1 MTLAQK
7 IEQVLKDELKPEN
20 IKTVIDLA
28 EFLKFKERQKKW
40 DEINESEHEYI
51 TAEEQAHLEEVK
63 AKGQFID
70 QDELLKELGI
80 IKDEI
85 QIQV

>member
-20 IKTVIDLA
+20 IKKIIDLA
-28 EFLKFKERQKKW
+28 EFLKVKENQKKW

-51 TAEEQAHLEEVK
+51 TVEEQTHIDEVK
-63 AKGQFID
+63 VKGQFVD
-70 QDELLKELGI
+70 QDEVLQELGI
-80 IKDEI
+80 SKDEI
-85 QIQV
+85 HN